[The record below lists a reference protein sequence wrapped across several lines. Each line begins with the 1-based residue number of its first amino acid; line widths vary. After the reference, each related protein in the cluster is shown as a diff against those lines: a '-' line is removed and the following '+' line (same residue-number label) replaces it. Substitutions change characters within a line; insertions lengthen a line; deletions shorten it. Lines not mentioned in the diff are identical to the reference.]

1 MSMDDETAKM
11 VEATRLNIDNLRTLD
26 GDIQSEGQVMQAYQW
41 GFVVLFGILLVSSLG
56 ITLAFSWVPE
66 QRLDRTSNPAEYS
79 DMVVEMDNLI
89 DDEETDDG
97 L

>member
-1 MSMDDETAKM
+1 M
-11 VEATRLNIDNLRTLD
+11 VIFSPKVSATYKLGTGSCRLCAN
-26 GDIQSEGQVMQAYQW
+26 EGQVMQAYQW

-89 DDEETDDG
+89 DDEETNDG

>member
-26 GDIQSEGQVMQAYQW
+26 GDIQSEVMQAYQW

-56 ITLAFSWVPE
+56 ITLSFSWVPE
-66 QRLDRTSNPAEYS
+66 HRLDRTSNSAEDS